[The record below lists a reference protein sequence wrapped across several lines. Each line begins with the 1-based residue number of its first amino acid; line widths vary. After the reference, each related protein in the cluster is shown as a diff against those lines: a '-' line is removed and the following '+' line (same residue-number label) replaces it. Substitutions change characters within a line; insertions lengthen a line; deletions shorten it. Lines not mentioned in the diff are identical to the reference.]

1 MKHVYFDSAATT
13 QLRDEVVDHMSI
25 TLKNVYGNPS
35 STHSYGRSAKS
46 ILEKCR
52 KDIASLFGVSS
63 GEIIFTSGGTEADNL
78 ILNSCVRDQG
88 VERIISTCIEHH
100 AVLHT
105 IEELQKHYGI
115 ESVHLDLDQEG
126 MIDPEQLRALLKGSK
141 KKTLVSL
148 MHINN
153 EIGNMLDIDTV
164 GAICREYGA
173 LFHSDTV
180 QSIGHFELDLSK
192 VPVDFAA
199 VAAHKFHGPKGAG
212 FAFIRKNTG
221 IKSLIFGGAQ
231 ERGFRAGTEAV
242 YAIAGMTKALE
253 MSYEHL
259 DQERA
264 YIQSIKDRFRQ
275 GLIEAIPGVHFNGAC
290 ADNERSTYTLLNVCL
305 PIPPEKAMML
315 LFQLDLKGIAC
326 SQGSACQSGSAKGS
340 HVLRAIQSE
349 EAKASGRPS
358 LRFSFCSYNTPE
370 EVDYTIDVLKEF
382 IES

>member
-105 IEELQKHYGI
+105 IEELQKYYGI

-164 GAICREYGA
+164 GA
-173 LFHSDTV
+173 
-180 QSIGHFELDLSK
+180 
-192 VPVDFAA
+192 
-199 VAAHKFHGPKGAG
+199 
-212 FAFIRKNTG
+212 
-221 IKSLIFGGAQ
+221 
-231 ERGFRAGTEAV
+231 
-242 YAIAGMTKALE
+242 
-253 MSYEHL
+253 
-259 DQERA
+259 
-264 YIQSIKDRFRQ
+264 
-275 GLIEAIPGVHFNGAC
+275 
-290 ADNERSTYTLLNVCL
+290 
-305 PIPPEKAMML
+305 
-315 LFQLDLKGIAC
+315 
-326 SQGSACQSGSAKGS
+326 
-340 HVLRAIQSE
+340 
-349 EAKASGRPS
+349 
-358 LRFSFCSYNTPE
+358 
-370 EVDYTIDVLKEF
+370 
-382 IES
+382 